1 MLFDDGDNFFV
12 CNRGIIVNLEHIRD
26 MNGNEF
32 VLDNG
37 RSLVKSAK
45 STFGEY
51 IFGRRDLH

>member
-1 MLFDDGDNFFV
+1 
-12 CNRGIIVNLEHIRD
+12 
-26 MNGNEF
+26 MNGTEF

-37 RSLVKSAK
+37 ERISIIRSLVKSAK